1 MISKERIKQ
10 LNNKEILSNKSYVLY
25 WMQASQRTHYN
36 HALEYAIDAANKL
49 NKPLLVYFGL
59 TDNFPEANKRHY
71 YFMLEGIKEVEEN
84 LLNRNIKMVIKHNS
98 PEIGAIDLSKDAC
111 ALITDR
117 GYLKVERKW
126 REIVANSV
134 DCIAIQVESNVIVPI
149 QIASNKEEYAAA
161 TIRNKI
167 NSKISLFALPL
178 EEKKINNSLLNMNID
193 SLNIKNIDDVI
204 NNLNIDSSVTKTNFK
219 GGTSEAYKHLTNFIN
234 NKIMYYNEL
243 KNEPA
248 NDYTSNLSPYL
259 HFGQISPLDIFL
271 KLKDVDS
278 STKESFLEELIVRR
292 ELAYNFVFY
301 NDNYDSYECI
311 PTWAKQTLEKH
322 KKDIRENIYSL
333 QDFENAKT
341 HDPYWN
347 AAEKELV
354 LAGKMHG
361 YMRMYWGK
369 KILEWT
375 SDPKEA
381 YKITLYLNNKYSLD
395 GRDPNAFT
403 GVAWCYGKHDR
414 PWTERN
420 IFGNIRYMND
430 KGLER
435 KFDIE
440 KYVQKVNMYENNN

>member
-1 MISKERIKQ
+1 MISRERIKQ
-10 LNNKEILSNKSYVLY
+10 LNNKEILPDKSYVLY

-49 NKPLLVYFGL
+49 NKPLIVYFGI
-59 TDNFPEANKRHY
+59 TDNFPEANIRHY
-71 YFMLEGIKEVEEN
+71 YFMLEGLKEVEEN
-84 LLNRNIKMVIKHNS
+84 LYKRNIKMVIRHNN
-98 PEIGAIDLSKDAC
+98 PEVGAIELSQDAC

-126 REIVANSV
+126 REIVANKV
-134 DCIAIQVESNVIVPI
+134 DCIAIQVESNVVVPI

-167 NSKISLFALPL
+167 NSKLPLFALPL
-178 EEKKINNSLLNMNID
+178 EEKIINNS
-193 SLNIKNIDDVI
+193 SLNINIESFNIKNLDDVI
-204 NNLNIDSSVTKTNFK
+204 SILNIDKTISKTNFK
-219 GGTSEAYKHLTNFIN
+219 GGTKEAYKHLDNFIK
-234 NKIMYYNEL
+234 NKIMHYNDL

-259 HFGQISPLDIFL
+259 HFGQISPVDIFL
-271 KLKDVDS
+271 KLKDIDNS
-278 STKESFLEELIVRR
+278 IKESFLEELIVRR

-301 NDNYDSYECI
+301 NNDYDSYECI
-311 PTWAKQTLEKH
+311 PTWAKQTIDKHLSDVREHIYTLE
-322 KKDIRENIYSL
+322 EL
-333 QDFENAKT
+333 ENAKT

-354 LAGKMHG
+354 LTGKMHG

-414 PWTERN
+414 PWVERK
-420 IFGNIRYMND
+420 IFGNVRYMND

-440 KYVQKVNMYENNN
+440 KYVQKIICIEN